1 MAKSIEIGAE
11 SRNDQGKG
19 ASRRLRRAGKVP
31 AVLYGGKGNPENV
44 TLDQRQLLTLVDNEK
59 FYSIITL
66 ALDGKPQ
73 SAIVRDVQM
82 HPAKNQV
89 LHLDLQ
95 RVLDDE
101 PIRLYV
107 PFHFVN
113 AAVSPG
119 VKLQGGIVSTQ
130 MTDLEISC
138 LPKDFPEAIVVDMG
152 QMKIGETLF
161 LRDITLPEG
170 ISVPTLSQGRN
181 PPVVAIH
188 SPRVEEA
195 EPAAD
200 AAAAAPAAGATPAA
214 GAKAAA
220 PAAAAKKDAG
230 KK

>member
-11 SRNDQGKG
+11 SRKDQGKG

-31 AVLYGGKGNPENV
+31 AVLYGGKGEPQNL
-44 TLDQRQLLTLVDNEK
+44 TLDQRQLLLMVDDEK
-59 FYSIITL
+59 FYSIIKL
-66 ALDGKPQ
+66 KLDGKPQ

-89 LHLDLQ
+89 MHLDLQ

-101 PIRLYV
+101 EIRLYV

-113 AAVSPG
+113 VATAPG

-152 QMKIGETLF
+152 QMKLGETLF
-161 LRDITLPEG
+161 LRDLKLPPG
-170 ISVPTLSQGRN
+170 ISVPTLSLGRN

-195 EPAAD
+195 EAAAGGDAAGAD
-200 AAAAAPAAGATPAA
+200 AAAGAAE
-214 GAKAAA
+214 
-220 PAAAAKKDAG
+220 KKDAG